1 MVSTKL
7 VTADDLL
14 AMGSDAPYEL
24 LKGELI
30 EVSPSSMESSSITSH
45 LASIIDRY
53 VFQFRSGLVTS
64 AEGGYILQRDP
75 DTVVAPD
82 IGFIRKSRVPLGFD
96 KHKFMQVPQ
105 DLAVEVLSPSNT
117 TAEMYRKLGL
127 YSAAGVPLVWVVYP
141 LQKVVIV
148 HHLGEPSVTL
158 GESDML
164 SGGDILPGLTIAV
177 SEVFESS
184 LED

>member
-7 VTADDLL
+7 VTAEDLL
-14 AMGSDAPYEL
+14 AMGSDAPFEL

-45 LASIIDRY
+45 LSSIIDRH
-53 VFQFRSGLVTS
+53 VFQFKSGLVTS
-64 AEGGYILQRDP
+64 AEGGYVLQRDP

-82 IGFIRKSRVPLGFD
+82 IGFILRSRIPAGFNRQ
-96 KHKFMQVPQ
+96 KFMPVPP

-117 TAEMYRKLGL
+117 PAEMYRKLGL

-141 LQKVVIV
+141 VQRVVTV
-148 HHLGEPSVTL
+148 HKLGEPSVTL
-158 GESDML
+158 GENDTL
-164 SGGDILPGLTIAV
+164 NGHDILPGLTIAV
-177 SEVFESS
+177 SQVFESS
-184 LED
+184 LDD